1 MWSFERWR
9 WQRILKQGGIDDVL
23 WNSVVSQLPLLHGL
37 TPAEGKR
44 LRTLALLFLHDKV
57 IEPVQGLTLDEA
69 GRLRIA
75 VLACLPI
82 LNLDFDWY
90 DGWVEV
96 VVYAG
101 EFINDRDEVDEAG
114 LVHRHHN
121 VLSGEAWSHG
131 PVILSW
137 ASVLAAGQGWGH
149 NVVIHEMAH
158 KLDMLN
164 GVANGFPPLHAEMK
178 PQAWSDA
185 FAAAY
190 ADLGRRV
197 ANGERSEINSYAATN
212 PAECFAVCSEY
223 FFDAPWQLLHH
234 YPEVYR
240 QLSLFYC
247 QEPVRR

>member
-9 WQRILKQGGIDDVL
+9 RQRILKNSAIDDAL
-23 WNSVVSQLPLLHGL
+23 WNAVVSQLPLLRGF
-37 TPAEGKR
+37 TAAEMGR
-44 LRTLALLFLHDKV
+44 LRSLALLFLHDKV
-57 IEPVQGLTLDEA
+57 IEPVQGLALDQA

-82 LNLDFDWY
+82 MNLDFDWY

-101 EFINDRDEVDEAG
+101 EFVAGHDEVDEIG
-114 LVHRHHN
+114 LVRHHHN

-131 PVILSW
+131 PVVLSW
-137 ASVLAAGQGWGH
+137 ASVLAAGQGAGH

-164 GVANGFPPLHAEMK
+164 GVANGFPPLHDGMK
-178 PQAWSDA
+178 QQAWSDA

-190 ADLGRRV
+190 ADIGRRV
-197 ANGERSEINSYAATN
+197 ASGEHSEIDSYAATT

-223 FFDAPWQLLHH
+223 FFDAPWRLLHH
-234 YPEVYR
+234 YPDLYR
-240 QLSLFYC
+240 QLSLFYR
-247 QEPVRR
+247 QAPVRR